1 MNRVLEILGG
11 ARRLVAAPDS
21 GLRDAATA
29 TLLDGLMTTMLG
41 HAAPEVERLTAAWRD
56 TAPIHGA
63 TLLSIPSGM
72 ASPEN
77 AACANAVALCW
88 FELDPGFRH
97 AGCHVTLHTLPALLA
112 AGEFRQSTIAQTLA
126 RFIFCYEVVARLAM
140 NWDTRPSGL
149 HSHAVFSNLGAVLA
163 VCAAYD
169 EDDVLMAHAL
179 DLASSALN
187 CGQSW
192 EVSEG
197 GELRNLWPG
206 LAAANAFTL
215 YRAAKAGVTTTP
227 GRLERSFDG
236 LFRRREESELGSRFA
251 RPALLENYAKVLP
264 ACRHLHAAI
273 EAALQLAVEAG
284 DHAEGAIESVDVSVH
299 AEAAALAAPGS
310 RNLINAQFSL
320 PICIAIALSS
330 GRFDPN
336 ALSTLRQ
343 DASVLRLAE
352 RVRVRNIHHEA
363 YPADRSASI
372 ALTHTDGRRR
382 FARIDVA
389 EGDPVGDPD
398 AGALVARKA
407 AVLAKAYPPDRRD
420 MFVRAQSSLLEAFKD
435 GNTTLSD
442 ALLVLGR

>member
-1 MNRVLEILGG
+1 MNSVLEILGG

-126 RFIFCYEVVARLAM
+126 RFIFCYEVVARIAM

-163 VCAAYD
+163 VCAAHD

-227 GRLERSFDG
+227 GLVPKARGIGARIPLREARALGKLCQGPTG
-236 LFRRREESELGSRFA
+236 LS
-251 RPALLENYAKVLP
+251 PP
-264 ACRHLHAAI
+264 ACGHRSGAATSRGGWRSCGRRHRVGRRQRACGSCRACRSWVAESDQRTVFAANLHRHRP
-273 EAALQLAVEAG
+273 VERPLRPKCFK
-284 DHAEGAIESVDVSVH
+284 HT
-299 AEAAALAAPGS
+299 AP
-310 RNLINAQFSL
+310 R
-320 PICIAIALSS
+320 C
-330 GRFDPN
+330 
-336 ALSTLRQ
+336 
-343 DASVLRLAE
+343 E
-352 RVRVRNIHHEA
+352 
-363 YPADRSASI
+363 RSAS
-372 ALTHTDGRRR
+372 RRTCQGPEHPSR
-382 FARIDVA
+382 S
-389 EGDPVGDPD
+389 
-398 AGALVARKA
+398 L
-407 AVLAKAYPPDRRD
+407 
-420 MFVRAQSSLLEAFKD
+420 SS
-435 GNTTLSD
+435 
-442 ALLVLGR
+442 